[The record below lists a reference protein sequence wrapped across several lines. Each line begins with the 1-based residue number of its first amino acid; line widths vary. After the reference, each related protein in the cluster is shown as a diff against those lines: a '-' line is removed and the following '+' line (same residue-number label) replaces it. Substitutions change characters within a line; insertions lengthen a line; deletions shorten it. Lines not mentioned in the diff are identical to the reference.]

1 MVTFSVQS
9 GSNGNCIYV
18 ETGDARLLFDAGVSG
33 RQLEQR
39 MAEHGRSPHDVD
51 ALIISH
57 EHNDHVRGAGI
68 FHRKFNLPV
77 YMTRPTHS
85 ATQCDLG
92 KLNDIRH
99 FFAGD
104 TLEFGGTKVHTFST
118 PHDAVDGVVFVIEHD
133 GKRLGILTD
142 LGYAF
147 EKLDALL
154 ESVDA
159 AYLESNYDVEMLRT
173 GMYPAFLKAR
183 ISGKGGHLS
192 NCDAADVLRRVA
204 SKRHQW
210 IALSHLSGQNNT
222 PDIALDT
229 HRKTVGMSFP
239 FDVSSRECVSCLRT
253 V

>member
-18 ETGDARLLFDAGVSG
+18 ETDDARLLFDAGVSG

-77 YMTRPTHS
+77 YMTRPTHY

-92 KLNDIRH
+92 RLDDIRH

-104 TLEFGGTKVHTFST
+104 TLEFGATKVHTFST
-118 PHDAVDGVVFVIEHD
+118 PHDAVDGVVENGMIASYVLRNRTGFRIVD
-133 GKRLGILTD
+133 GYQPILTSS
-142 LGYAF
+142 LAF
-147 EKLDALL
+147 AVRKDDAELRARLDQSLAKLQASGVVTQVMKSWGV
-154 ESVDA
+154 ES
-159 AYLESNYDVEMLRT
+159 R
-173 GMYPAFLKAR
+173 
-183 ISGKGGHLS
+183 
-192 NCDAADVLRRVA
+192 
-204 SKRHQW
+204 
-210 IALSHLSGQNNT
+210 
-222 PDIALDT
+222 
-229 HRKTVGMSFP
+229 
-239 FDVSSRECVSCLRT
+239 
-253 V
+253 